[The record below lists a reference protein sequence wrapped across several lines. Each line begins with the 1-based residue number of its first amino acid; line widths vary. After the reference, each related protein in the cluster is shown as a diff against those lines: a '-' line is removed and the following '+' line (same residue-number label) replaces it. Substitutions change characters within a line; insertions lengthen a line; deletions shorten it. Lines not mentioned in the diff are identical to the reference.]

1 MVGRFE
7 YIFGSYDACRM
18 GNIRLQEMRTFVSS
32 GVESWLIPYGLK
44 KRSVRRYFVAI
55 SVVSGGT

>member
-7 YIFGSYDACRM
+7 YIFGSYDAGRV
-18 GNIRLQEMRTFVSS
+18 GNIRLQEMRTLVSS

-44 KRSVRRYFVAI
+44 KRSVRRY
-55 SVVSGGT
+55 

>member
-1 MVGRFE
+1 MKHLVGRFE
-7 YIFGSYDACRM
+7 YIFGSYDAGRV

-44 KRSVRRYFVAI
+44 KRSVM
-55 SVVSGGT
+55 